1 MILESWVSAQP
12 GGQACSCS
20 SDAVVLTRQ
29 AVEVPPPDCAGHRAS
44 ATPDDNR
51 RRPCG
56 ADSRGHCGGSAVT
69 ALPHGLRAGASRTVW
84 GPGTRSRSDA
94 FRYVENQIVDCVR
107 RLGPGP
113 DDTSPPHVVDLGC
126 GVGSSLCYLAERLPL
141 RGTGV
146 TLSPD
151 QARRGEQI
159 IRDAG
164 LSDRVRCVEGDYLQ
178 LPDAEDTADLAY
190 AIESF
195 VHGLFEIAPVVE
207 G

>member
-1 MILESWVSAQP
+1 MTGRFATDEVQRYYDRHTDTFVSYGQ
-12 GGQACSCS
+12 GGAFG
-20 SDAVVLTRQ
+20 AI
-29 AVEVPPPDCAGHRAS
+29 HRA
-44 ATPDDNR
+44 
-51 RRPCG
+51 
-56 ADSRGHCGGSAVT
+56 
-69 ALPHGLRAGASRTVW
+69 VW

-151 QARRGEQI
+151 QG
-159 IRDAG
+159 G
-164 LSDRVRCVEGDYLQ
+164 
-178 LPDAEDTADLAY
+178 
-190 AIESF
+190 
-195 VHGLFEIAPVVE
+195 
-207 G
+207 